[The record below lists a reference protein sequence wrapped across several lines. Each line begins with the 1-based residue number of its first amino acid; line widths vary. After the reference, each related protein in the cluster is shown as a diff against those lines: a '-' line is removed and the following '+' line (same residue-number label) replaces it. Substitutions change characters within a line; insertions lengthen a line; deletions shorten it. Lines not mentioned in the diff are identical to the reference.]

1 MNDTNG
7 SKMREVETAGEGLS
21 ADEDVDGASSNFV
34 IEAGEIIVF
43 GIVAIKTGDF
53 GFREEC
59 FELGFE

>member
-1 MNDTNG
+1 
-7 SKMREVETAGEGLS
+7 MREVETAGEGLS